1 MKVLYFGTFEKDY
14 SRNVI
19 FIESMKSVGIEVKVI
34 NEEVKEKDALKYRN
48 FTNLFKLG
56 FKFVKAY
63 FSLIIKLLKIKDS
76 KCLFIGYPSHLDV
89 IFFYLPAKIKGMKIF
104 FNPLVSLYDT
114 FVLDRKIFKEN
125 SPIAKILY
133 IIDKLAFSLSDIIFI
148 DTKTHQEFLSKFFKI
163 KDDKFKV
170 VPVGAMK
177 EFFNDGISEKKR
189 NDFTVLY
196 VGKYIPLH
204 GVDVIVKS
212 AKILEGKNIKFI
224 FVGKGQLYE
233 YIRNMVEENNIK
245 NIEFIDWL
253 DRKELKELIN
263 SCHIVL
269 GVFKGT
275 GKAIRVIPNKV
286 YDALASGAI
295 VITANTSAVKEFFKD
310 KEELILVEPDNP
322 SDLAEKILW
331 VYYNYQEGE
340 KIAIKGHKRFCEV
353 ASHGVLG
360 NLLKKIIAESQW

>member
-1 MKVLYFGTFEKDY
+1 MKVYYFGTFEKDY

-19 FIESMKSVGIEVKVI
+19 FIESMKSVGIDVRVI
-34 NEEVKEKDALKYRN
+34 NEEVKEKDALKYGN
-48 FTNLFKLG
+48 FVNIVKLI
-56 FKFVKAY
+56 FKFIKAY
-63 FSLIIKLLKIKDS
+63 IYLLVKLLKIRDS
-76 KCLFIGYPSHLDV
+76 KLLFIGYPSHLDV

-114 FVLDRKIFKEN
+114 FIFDRKIFREN

-133 IIDKLAFSLSDIIFI
+133 AIDKLAFSLSDVIFI
-148 DTKTHQEFLSKFFKI
+148 DTKTHQEFLAMFFKV

-177 EFFNDGISEKKR
+177 EFFNNGIGVKKR
-189 NDFTVLY
+189 KDFTVLY

-212 AKILEGKNIKFI
+212 AKILEGKNIRFI
-224 FVGKGQLYE
+224 FVGKGQLYG
-233 YIRNMVEENNIK
+233 YIRKMVDENSIK
-245 NIEFIDWL
+245 NIEFIDWM
-253 DRKELKELIN
+253 DRKKLKELIN

-295 VITANTSAVKEFFKD
+295 VITANTSAIKEFFKD

-322 SDLAEKILW
+322 SDLAEKILC
-331 VYYNYQEGE
+331 VYKNYD
-340 KIAIKGHKRFCEV
+340 KCKDIALKGHKRFCEI
-353 ASHGVLG
+353 ASFEVIGSS
-360 NLLKKIIAESQW
+360 LKEIIMENWR